1 MKNYGVSFF
10 TLYNE
15 SRHYALVVFCY
26 LLSNSYRIFKVFIY
40 TKRFWLWPQ
49 KTLLIINNIIQICQ
63 PVQTI
68 FSLNIRSVHV
78 FIVFNCW
85 IFRHVFIFCHYIYLT
100 KDLMLCS
107 SRFLFWNNFF
117 KTCLAILNLNS
128 RDVNLKTRKRK

>member
-26 LLSNSYRIFKVFIY
+26 LLSNSYRIFKAFIY

-85 IFRHVFIFCHYIYLT
+85 IFRHVFIFLSLYLL
-100 KDLMLCS
+100 DQRPNAMQFAIS
-107 SRFLFWNNFF
+107 FLKQFFQNMSCNFES
-117 KTCLAILNLNS
+117 K
-128 RDVNLKTRKRK
+128 